1 MFRKHGHRLK
11 QTKYVHEK
19 FIPPRLKTDRKFCY
33 FKAAAL
39 YFPIKNDKKN
49 THVYLLL
56 VELNKKSH
64 TCSTSV

>member
-1 MFRKHGHRLK
+1 MDTGLNKQNMFMKSLSLQDLTLTENFAISKLLRSL
-11 QTKYVHEK
+11 
-19 FIPPRLKTDRKFCY
+19 
-33 FKAAAL
+33 
-39 YFPIKNDKKN
+39 FPIKNDKKN